1 MNNYKVYTRAIIINR
16 ENDVL
21 LVKKKVDQKI
31 WWWEW
36 LLPWWTVEFWEN
48 IEDTLIREIKEEV
61 NLDIIEM
68 ELLSNKKMI
77 IKDTHWL

>member
-48 IEDTLIREIKEEV
+48 IEDTSIREIKEEV
-61 NLDIIEM
+61 NLDII
-68 ELLSNKKMI
+68 
-77 IKDTHWL
+77 